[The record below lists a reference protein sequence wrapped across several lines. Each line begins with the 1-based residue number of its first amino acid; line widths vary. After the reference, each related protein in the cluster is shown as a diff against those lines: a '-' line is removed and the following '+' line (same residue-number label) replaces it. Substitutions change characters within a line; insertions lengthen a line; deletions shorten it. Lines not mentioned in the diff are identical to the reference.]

1 MKKLFNQ
8 IFFLKKSKGKEENL
22 ATVYLRITIDGVRTE
37 ISVQRQCDSGK
48 WNSQASRLF
57 GKTEEARAFNEYLE
71 AMEFRIYE
79 IYKDLTASGSDISG
93 EIIKSKYLGV
103 SERPRMLVEIYEQ
116 HNQQFAKLVGKEF
129 SEGTL
134 KRFKTC
140 KASILEFLQWKYKLS
155 DLDIKKLGFE
165 FVNDYEFYLK
175 SIKNCSHNT
184 AMGYVKK
191 LKKIVRQCVAND
203 WLAKDPFMSYK
214 IKLRETHRAYL
225 SEEELQT
232 LTNKE
237 FSVARLDQVK
247 DIFLFSCFTG
257 LAYADVMKLSPS
269 DIATGIDGEKW
280 VYTTR
285 TKTDTAS
292 RIPLLP
298 KAQEIINKY
307 SKHPKAL
314 SSNKLLPN
322 LSNQRLNSY
331 LKEIADVCG
340 FNKELTFHC
349 ARHTFA
355 ATVTLTNG
363 VPIESVSKMLGHK
376 SLRTTQHYAKILD
389 KKVSEDMGLLRA
401 KFSISKSAE
410 IANCFS
416 RHRSDP
422 YHQQCV

>member
-8 IFFLKKSKGKEENL
+8 IFFLKKSKGKVENL
-22 ATVYLRITIDGVRTE
+22 ATVYLRITINGVRTE
-37 ISVQRQCDSGK
+37 ISTQRNCNLDK
-48 WNSQASRLF
+48 WNPQAGRQF
-57 GKTEEARAFNEYLE
+57 GKTEEARAFNDYLE
-71 AMEFRIYE
+71 AVEFRIYE
-79 IYKDLTASGSDISG
+79 IYKDLIASGSMLTG
-93 EIIKSKYLGV
+93 EIIKAKYLGIV
-103 SERPRMLVEIYEQ
+103 ERPRMLVEIYEQ
-116 HNQQFAKLVGKEF
+116 HNQQFAELVGKEF

-140 KASILEFLQWKYKLS
+140 KASIQGFLEWKYKAS

-184 AMGYVKK
+184 SMGYVKK
-191 LKKIVRQCVAND
+191 LKKIVRQCVAKD
-203 WLAKDPFMSYK
+203 WLDKDPFMSYK
-214 IKLRETHRAYL
+214 VRIRETHRAYL
-225 SEEELQT
+225 SEEELET
-232 LTNKE
+232 LASKE
-237 FSVARLDQVK
+237 FSMTRLDQVK

-257 LAYADVMKLSPS
+257 LAYSDVMKLSPS
-269 DIATGIDGEKW
+269 DITIGIDGQKW

-292 RIPLLP
+292 RVPLLP

-307 SKHPKAL
+307 SRHPKAM

-331 LKEIADVCG
+331 LKEISDVCG

-355 ATVTLTNG
+355 TTVTLTNG

-389 KKVSEDMGLLRA
+389 KKVSNDMMPLRV
-401 KFSISKSAE
+401 KFST
-410 IANCFS
+410 
-416 RHRSDP
+416 
-422 YHQQCV
+422 

>member
-37 ISVQRQCDSGK
+37 ISAQRQCDSSK
-48 WNSQASRLF
+48 WNSQTSRLF
-57 GKTEEARAFNEYLE
+57 GKTEEARAFNEYLD

-93 EIIKSKYLGV
+93 EIIKAKYLGI

-116 HNQQFAKLVGKEF
+116 HNQQFAELVGKEF

-140 KASILEFLQWKYKLS
+140 KASIQGFLQWKYKAC

-165 FVNDYEFYLK
+165 FVNDYEFYLR

-191 LKKIVRQCVAND
+191 LKKIVRQCVAKD
-203 WLAKDPFMSYK
+203 WLDKDPFMSYK
-214 IKLRETHRAYL
+214 VKIRETHRAYL

-232 LTNKE
+232 LTTKE
-237 FSVARLDQVK
+237 FSMARLDQVK

-257 LAYADVMKLSPS
+257 LAYSDVMKLSPS
-269 DIATGIDGEKW
+269 DITIGIDGEKW

-307 SKHPKAL
+307 SKHPKAI
-314 SSNKLLPN
+314 SANKLLPT

-355 ATVTLTNG
+355 TTVTLTNG

-389 KKVSEDMGLLRA
+389 KKVSEDMSVLRS
-401 KFSISKSAE
+401 KFSSSKQE
-410 IANCFS
+410 EKNM
-416 RHRSDP
+416 
-422 YHQQCV
+422 VV